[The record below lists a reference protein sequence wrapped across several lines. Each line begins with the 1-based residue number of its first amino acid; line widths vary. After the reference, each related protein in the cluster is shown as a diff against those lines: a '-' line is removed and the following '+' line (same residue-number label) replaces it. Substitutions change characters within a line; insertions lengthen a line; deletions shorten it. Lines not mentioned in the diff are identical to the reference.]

1 MRRKIRLY
9 KKISINLNKPQKIV
23 LTIILFIIS
32 LILIFRF
39 IDLKVTPLLV
49 NYAEIKS
56 KEFASLVINKAI
68 SNTIDDLNVDDLF
81 LITKD
86 EFGEIKT
93 IDFNPII
100 VNKTLTTITDKVQSN
115 LKYIEQGKL
124 DELNL
129 SNDLYL
135 DYNLEKL
142 KQGIIYE
149 IPSGIVFG
157 NSLLS
162 NLGPKIPVRLSL
174 VGDIVS
180 NIKTNITNYGINNA
194 LIEISVNLELREQ
207 VILPFTSKIISIET
221 NVPVAL
227 KLTQGTVP
235 NYYMNG
241 INENS
246 PLLTVPI
253 N

>member
-9 KKISINLNKPQKIV
+9 KKVTINLNKPQKIV
-23 LTIILFIIS
+23 LTVILLIIS

-39 IDLKVTPLLV
+39 IDTKVTPLLV
-49 NYAEIKS
+49 NYAEMESRK
-56 KEFASLVINKAI
+56 FASVVINKAI
-68 SNTIDDLNVDDLF
+68 SNTVNDLNVDELF
-81 LITKD
+81 IITKD
-86 EFGEIKT
+86 ENGEIKT
-93 IDFNPII
+93 IDFNPLV
-100 VNKTLTTITDKVQSN
+100 VNKTLSNITNSVQIN
-115 LKYIEQGKL
+115 LRYIEQGKL
-124 DELNL
+124 DELSL

-135 DYNLEKL
+135 DYNKEKL
-142 KQGIIYE
+142 RQGIIYE

-194 LIEISVNLELREQ
+194 LIEISVNLEVREQ
-207 VILPFTSKIISIET
+207 IILPFTSKVISIET
-221 NVPVAL
+221 NVPIAL

-246 PLLTVPI
+246 PLLTIPI
-253 N
+253 E